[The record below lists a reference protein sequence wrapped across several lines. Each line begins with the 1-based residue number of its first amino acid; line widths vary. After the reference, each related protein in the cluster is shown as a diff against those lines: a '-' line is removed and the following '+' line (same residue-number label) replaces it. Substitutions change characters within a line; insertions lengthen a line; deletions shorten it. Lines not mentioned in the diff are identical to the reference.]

1 MTDMQS
7 LLQEQYLKSL
17 AGIED
22 GQIVT
27 GTVVQL
33 NDDYVFV
40 DVGYKSEG
48 KIPVDEFI
56 ELPKL
61 GDKVN
66 VVIVNKEGKGGQV
79 IVSKKKADAKE
90 RTEALREAAESR
102 TPVLGKFSKVI
113 KGGFEVV
120 LVRTIRGSALS
131 RRRMST
137 ESRILNPSSERR
149 TTS

>member
-1 MTDMQS
+1 MEDETQMTDMQS

-33 NDDYVFV
+33 NNDYVFV

-56 ELPKL
+56 ELPKV

-66 VVIVNKEGKGGQV
+66 VAIINKEGKGGQV

-90 RTEALREAAESR
+90 RTEALKEAAENR
-102 TPVLGKFSKVI
+102 TPILGKFLKVI
-113 KGGFEVV
+113 KGGYEVD
-120 LVRTIRGSALS
+120 LGADYRGFCL
-131 RRRMST
+131 
-137 ESRILNPSSERR
+137 
-149 TTS
+149 

>member
-1 MTDMQS
+1 MQS

-90 RTEALREAAESR
+90 RTEALREAAEN
-102 TPVLGKFSKVI
+102 K
-113 KGGFEVV
+113 
-120 LVRTIRGSALS
+120 
-131 RRRMST
+131 ST
-137 ESRILNPSSERR
+137 ESRIPRLSSARP
-149 TTS
+149 TTSSSTSSMRRAR

>member
-1 MTDMQS
+1 MEGETQMTDMQS

-27 GTVVQL
+27 GTGVQL
-33 NDDYVFV
+33 NNDYVFV

-56 ELPKL
+56 ELPKV

-66 VVIVNKEGKGGQV
+66 VAIINKEGKGGQV

-90 RTEALREAAESR
+90 RTEALKEAAENR
-102 TPVLGKFSKVI
+102 TPILG
-113 KGGFEVV
+113 
-120 LVRTIRGSALS
+120 
-131 RRRMST
+131 
-137 ESRILNPSSERR
+137 
-149 TTS
+149 

>member
-1 MTDMQS
+1 MEDETQMTDMQS

-33 NDDYVFV
+33 NNDYVFV

-56 ELPKL
+56 ELPKV

-66 VVIVNKEGKGGQV
+66 VAIINKEGKGGQV
-79 IVSKKKADAKE
+79 IVFVNALKARDHNDIMAVDFRAQTVCLNGFNTRHTVSGACIE
-90 RTEALREAAESR
+90 ACLPAEQRHHRTAELFNR
-102 TPVLGKFSKVI
+102 HGK
-113 KGGFEVV
+113 
-120 LVRTIRGSALS
+120 
-131 RRRMST
+131 
-137 ESRILNPSSERR
+137 
-149 TTS
+149 